1 MNSDEI
7 KSLKPQEVVTLFRDV
22 NIKSNE
28 MQAIHYQE
36 LEDLFKLGFYIENFQ
51 QTVIGS
57 DRFMIT
63 FVLRKFNPTTY

>member
-1 MNSDEI
+1 MNSHEI

>member
-1 MNSDEI
+1 MNSYEI

-51 QTVIGS
+51 QTVIGA

>member
-1 MNSDEI
+1 MKPYEI
-7 KSLKPQEVVTLFRDV
+7 EKLKPQEVVTLFRDV

-51 QTVIGS
+51 QTVIGA

>member
-1 MNSDEI
+1 MKPYEMEKI
-7 KSLKPQEVVTLFRDV
+7 KPQEVITLFRDV
-22 NIKSNE
+22 QLKNLE
-28 MQAIHYQE
+28 EQAIHYAE

-51 QTVIGS
+51 QTMIGA

>member
-1 MNSDEI
+1 MKPYEMEKI
-7 KSLKPQEVVTLFRDV
+7 KPQEVITLFRDV
-22 NIKSNE
+22 QLKNLE
-28 MQAIHYQE
+28 EQAIHYSE

-51 QTVIGS
+51 QTMIGP